1 MDIGERQ
8 AFLDEVTRWK
18 TRWNMIDVQKPQT
31 LLETLNV
38 TNQDL
43 YLNIYVFFTVL
54 ITKLVS
60 LASSERSSSAMRHVK
75 KLF

>member
-1 MDIGERQ
+1 MVNG
-8 AFLDEVTRWK
+8 
-18 TRWNMIDVQKPQT
+18 QKPQT

-60 LASSERSSSAMRHVK
+60 LASSERSSSAEKMATRTLETRLNNVINS
-75 KLF
+75 FEDYTSQWT